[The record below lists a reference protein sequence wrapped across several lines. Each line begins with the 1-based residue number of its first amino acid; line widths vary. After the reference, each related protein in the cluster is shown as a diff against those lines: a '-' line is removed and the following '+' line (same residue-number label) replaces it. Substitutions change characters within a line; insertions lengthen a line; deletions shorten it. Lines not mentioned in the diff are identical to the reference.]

1 LITDLWFPCIFR
13 VPPQVKWLKTLRKV
27 LHHETL
33 VLIDGLAAVWAAP
46 SGFPH
51 PSTRRKAQRKQHINC

>member
-1 LITDLWFPCIFR
+1 
-13 VPPQVKWLKTLRKV
+13 V